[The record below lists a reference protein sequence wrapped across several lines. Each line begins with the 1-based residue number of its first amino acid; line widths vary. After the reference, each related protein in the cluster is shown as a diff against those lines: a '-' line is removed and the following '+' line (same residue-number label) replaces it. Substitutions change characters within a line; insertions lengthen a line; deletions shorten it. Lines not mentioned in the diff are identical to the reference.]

1 MTTLVL
7 QEFNIDER
15 QQLVEYSIVH
25 TKKEIGSDQG
35 ATRLLGLQLA
45 EAERALDFAQILINS
60 RFQPL
65 WEKYVCEKEDNI
77 RYGASPWRIA
87 MAVVGEIFDGPSW
100 NL

>member
-7 QEFNIDER
+7 QESNIDER

-25 TKKEIGSDQG
+25 TEKGIGSDQG
-35 ATRLLGLQLA
+35 VTRLLGLQPA

-60 RFQPL
+60 RVQPL

-77 RYGASPWRIA
+77 RYGALPW
-87 MAVVGEIFDGPSW
+87 
-100 NL
+100 